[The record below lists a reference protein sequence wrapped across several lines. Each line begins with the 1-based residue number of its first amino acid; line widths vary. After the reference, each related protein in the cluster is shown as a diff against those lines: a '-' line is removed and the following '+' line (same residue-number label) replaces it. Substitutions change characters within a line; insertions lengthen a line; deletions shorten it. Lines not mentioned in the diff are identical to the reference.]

1 MLYFSELLNRKV
13 FTEDNIFV
21 GTLVDLIFKLSD
33 TAEIAKAVIKTKLD
47 PKTIVDISDV
57 AKINGSIVLKKNYHT
72 KELEE
77 NELFL
82 SKNLLD
88 SQIIDISGDKM
99 VRVNDVAIQN
109 QPILYI
115 AGVDI
120 GLIGFLRWFGLEDL
134 ANKLFNRYGIKL
146 GSQFLSW
153 ADIQTLE
160 LSRGHVKIKTEQL
173 KLQKIRPEDLADYLE
188 QTNMDNIGHV
198 LRTFT
203 LDHAGEVLN
212 NLNLNYQVEFFK
224 RNEVKEAARFM
235 SHMEPEE
242 AADVLV
248 GLPKK
253 KREGLLELLNEPIK
267 KQIEHL
273 LSISVSPVGDI
284 VSTEFLTVD
293 SNSTAKEVIK
303 IVRDVGSNFGEILYI
318 YFLNSEKQ
326 LVGTSSLKSVIIQ
339 NQDAPAY
346 KFMKTKTEVVSLS
359 TPVSVVWR
367 KLLKYKY
374 YVLPVVDKN
383 RQMIGLVKLD
393 DVSELINK

>member
-1 MLYFSELLNRKV
+1 
-13 FTEDNIFV
+13 
-21 GTLVDLIFKLSD
+21 
-33 TAEIAKAVIKTKLD
+33 
-47 PKTIVDISDV
+47 
-57 AKINGSIVLKKNYHT
+57 
-72 KELEE
+72 
-77 NELFL
+77 
-82 SKNLLD
+82 
-88 SQIIDISGDKM
+88 
-99 VRVNDVAIQN
+99 
-109 QPILYI
+109 
-115 AGVDI
+115 
-120 GLIGFLRWFGLEDL
+120 
-134 ANKLFNRYGIKL
+134 
-146 GSQFLSW
+146 
-153 ADIQTLE
+153 
-160 LSRGHVKIKTEQL
+160 
-173 KLQKIRPEDLADYLE
+173 
-188 QTNMDNIGHV
+188 
-198 LRTFT
+198 
-203 LDHAGEVLN
+203 
-212 NLNLNYQVEFFK
+212 
-224 RNEVKEAARFM
+224 M